1 MRLEAA
7 LTGDLVK
14 ILKQEVDDAETAIT
28 AAVREK
34 TEWLKAEWRRQA
46 QGAGLG
52 QRVTNAI
59 RSEVYPK
66 GRKSMK
72 AAGLV
77 FARAGK
83 GGALGSVGALLQN
96 LDEGVVIRARDAQAL
111 AIPTDAVPKM
121 RGGRRMTP
129 VEVEQEFGQDLEYV
143 PRGRGLPPLLVL
155 QNLVAG
161 RRAGSFRKATDRR
174 RQTGRGLVWVVMFVL
189 TRAVS
194 IKKRVALRKAAQQA
208 ADDLPAAI
216 LRHYPKRN

>member
-7 LTGDLVK
+7 LTGDLAK
-14 ILKQEVDDAETAIT
+14 ILKQEVEDAEV
-28 AAVREK
+28 AVTGGVNEK
-34 TEWLKAEWRRQA
+34 TKWLQADWRRQA

-52 QRVTNAI
+52 PRVSNAI
-59 RSEVYPK
+59 RAELYPK
-66 GRKSMK
+66 GKKSMK
-72 AAGLV
+72 PAGLV

-96 LDEGVVIRARDAQAL
+96 LDQGAVIRARNVQAL
-111 AIPTDAVPKM
+111 AIPTDAVPRR

-129 VEVEQEFGQDLEYV
+129 VEVEQEFGQDLEFV
-143 PRGRGLPPLLVL
+143 PRGGGRPPLLVL

-174 RQTGRGLVWVVMFVL
+174 RQTGRGIVWVVMFVL
-189 TRAVS
+189 VRGVT
-194 IKKRVALRKAAQQA
+194 IKKRLDLQKAAQQA

-216 LRHYPKRN
+216 LRHYPKRD